1 MKREHGCWARQAQ
14 EIGDTITILTRDSTQ
29 IRQEESPMRIIS
41 LLASATEMIAA
52 LGCLDQMVGR
62 SHECDYPPEVLSLPV
77 VSTTR
82 IDVNTSSGQID
93 AQIKQLAHSKD
104 EVQGNALKALSI
116 YALDVNLLQQLRPD
130 VIFTQTQ
137 CEVCAVS
144 ERDVMQAVQQ
154 LTGLQ
159 PRIVALTPYRL
170 SDVWEDV
177 QRVGA
182 ALGRVE
188 QAQELVEGY
197 QQRLERL
204 HSLTT
209 GKRRP
214 RVTVLEWLDPLMA
227 AGNWTPELIAYAGG
241 ESVFGEI
248 GQHSPWLTWEELQG
262 ADSDI
267 LILSPC
273 GFTLEHTLQDLPLLQ
288 QHPAWRALRA
298 VRQGHVYAINGN
310 SYLNRSGPRL
320 VESVELLAHVL
331 WGDALD
337 IDTDPQA
344 WRHIDQD
351 RHKGH
356 FSA

>member
-1 MKREHGCWARQAQ
+1 
-14 EIGDTITILTRDSTQ
+14 
-29 IRQEESPMRIIS
+29 MRIVS
-41 LLASATEMIAA
+41 LLASATEMVAA

-62 SHECDYPPEVLSLPV
+62 SHECDYPSEVLNLPV
-77 VSTTR
+77 VSTTQ
-82 IDVNTSSGQID
+82 INVNTSSEQID
-93 AQIKQLAHSKD
+93 AQIKQLAHSKG

-182 ALGRVE
+182 ALGRAE
-188 QAQELVEGY
+188 QAQALVQYY

-204 HSLTT
+204 RALTAE
-209 GKRRP
+209 RRKP
-214 RVTVLEWLDPLMA
+214 RVTVLAWLDPLMA

-241 ESVFGEI
+241 ECVFGEI
-248 GQHSPWLTWEELQG
+248 GQHSPWLTWEELQA
-262 ADSDI
+262 ADPDV
-267 LILSPC
+267 LVLSPC
-273 GFTLEHTLQDLPLLQ
+273 GFTLERTLQDLPLLQ
-288 QHPAWRALRA
+288 QHAAWRSLRA
-298 VRQGHVYAINGN
+298 VQQGRVYAIDGN

-320 VESVELLAHVL
+320 VESAELLARVL
-331 WGDALD
+331 WGDTLAINPD
-337 IDTDPQA
+337 AQA
-344 WRHIDQD
+344 WRHID
-351 RHKGH
+351 
-356 FSA
+356 

>member
-1 MKREHGCWARQAQ
+1 
-14 EIGDTITILTRDSTQ
+14 
-29 IRQEESPMRIIS
+29 MRIVS
-41 LLASATEMIAA
+41 LLASATEMVSE

-62 SHECDYPPEVLSLPV
+62 SHECDYPPEILSLPV
-77 VSTTR
+77 VSTTQ
-82 IDVNTSSGQID
+82 INVNTSSEQID

-104 EVQGNALKALSI
+104 AVQGDALKALSI
-116 YALDVNLLQQLRPD
+116 YALDIKLLQQLRPD

-170 SDVWEDV
+170 NDVWEDV
-177 QRVGA
+177 ERVGA
-182 ALGRVE
+182 ALGRQE
-188 QAQELVEGY
+188 QARELVQRY

-204 HSLTT
+204 SILTA

-248 GQHSPWLTWEELQG
+248 GQHSPWLTWEELQ
-262 ADSDI
+262 AANPDV

-273 GFTLEHTLQDLPLLQ
+273 GFTLERTLEELPLLQ
-288 QHPAWRALRA
+288 QHPAWQSLQA
-298 VRQGHVYAINGN
+298 VQQRRVYVINGN
-310 SYLNRSGPRL
+310 DYLNRSGPRL
-320 VESVELLAHVL
+320 VESAELLARVL
-331 WGDALD
+331 WGELAGINPDG
-337 IDTDPQA
+337 QA
-344 WRHIDQD
+344 WRAIE
-351 RHKGH
+351 
-356 FSA
+356 